1 MSKEEHRRHPIVSA
15 PIAEAA
21 PLPSPEAIAL
31 SPALHEAGR
40 ANGHRTFSAIIFLL
54 GVLGVV
60 IFVQVV
66 LSWLIV
72 FNVINTHNDFVRNFL
87 RARLHHRAAV
97 PADPED
103 PPDFGGIDFSPLVV
117 LIAIQALRIL
127 LGDLTQ
133 SLYLSG

>member
-1 MSKEEHRRHPIVSA
+1 MVTG
-15 PIAEAA
+15 
-21 PLPSPEAIAL
+21 LL
-31 SPALHEAGR
+31 
-40 ANGHRTFSAIIFLL
+40 SAIIFLL

-87 RARLHHRAAV
+87 RALDYITEPLYRPIRKIL
-97 PADPED
+97 
-103 PPDFGGIDFSPLVV
+103 PDFGGIDFSPLVV

-127 LGDLTQ
+127 LADLIQ
-133 SLYLSG
+133 SIYLSG

>member
-1 MSKEEHRRHPIVSA
+1 MVTG
-15 PIAEAA
+15 
-21 PLPSPEAIAL
+21 LL
-31 SPALHEAGR
+31 
-40 ANGHRTFSAIIFLL
+40 SAIIFLL

-87 RARLHHRAAV
+87 RALDYITEPLYRPIRKIL
-97 PADPED
+97 
-103 PPDFGGIDFSPLVV
+103 PDFGGIDFSPLVV
-117 LIAIQALRIL
+117 LIAIQALRII
-127 LGDLTQ
+127 LGDMIQ